1 MPTPAKPAAAK
12 PAAKPP
18 VKRRST
24 KKAVAVL
31 PENRTASEIVADTIV
46 ARFSDLKPS
55 VARIMEAGLSEAGQ
69 LHAITVFQESLGVDG
84 DPMRYPKN
92 AIEAGRLVA
101 EQAADTPS
109 AV

>member
-12 PAAKPP
+12 PP
-18 VKRRST
+18 VKRRTT
-24 KKAVAVL
+24 KKAAAVL

-46 ARFSDLKPS
+46 ARYSDLAPS
-55 VARIMEAGLSEAGQ
+55 VTRIMEAGLGEAGQ

-92 AIEAGRLVA
+92 AIEAGRVVA
-101 EQAADTPS
+101 EQQAAETPS
-109 AV
+109 TV